1 MFFFLFLLTA
11 RQMFTPGTSANHHYH
26 NLANWAGKL
35 SFRLEVDVHVNAAAV
50 AELVER
56 AAAEVRQ
63 RLEANV

>member
-1 MFFFLFLLTA
+1 
-11 RQMFTPGTSANHHYH
+11 
-26 NLANWAGKL
+26 
-35 SFRLEVDVHVNAAAV
+35 VDVHVNAAAV